1 MLRSAAALLALLP
14 ALALAGERT
23 LIVKTYEDADYPA
36 DPKVCEAAKYDPL
49 NIVLGAS
56 VWSLQTNAARGEVMK
71 EGIRFLGSVTAC
83 GSAPSLQQVPPP
95 TFADN
100 QYFLMNFELADGT
113 YLFKGECDLASYW
126 VPVPGVLLV
135 GCTLRLVKAP
145 AGVIGGI
152 ATSSSVFTPAS
163 LQDFATG
170 SVWTLHL
177 YTQDP

>member
-1 MLRSAAALLALLP
+1 MLRTAAALLALLP

-23 LIVKTYEDADYPA
+23 LIVKTYEDARYPA
-36 DPKVCEAAKYDPL
+36 DMTVCQASGYDPL

-56 VWSLQTNAARGEVMK
+56 VWSLQTNAARGEVMN
-71 EGIRFLGSVTAC
+71 EGIRFLGRVTAC

-95 TFADN
+95 TFADD
-100 QYFLMNFELADGT
+100 QYFLMKFDLEDGT
-113 YLFKGECDLASYW
+113 YLFKGECDLASWW

-135 GCTLRLVKAP
+135 GCTLRLVEKP
-145 AGVIGGI
+145 AGVLGGI
-152 ATSSSVFTPAS
+152 ATSSSVFTPRT

-177 YTQDP
+177 YTE